1 MKCLIYLHFFNYFP
15 ACFFNNKSKQTGIKK
30 CGAIKNTLI
39 IKNFKRNCRNQL
51 CTIQLLLFLRPWILN
66 KTHGL
71 LCVSECAEQ
80 ADQNTCDPVN
90 CIYVYVLNQ
99 HLSVYTSALF
109 SETIALEPP
118 NVLTILVCIYIYFFS
133 KFCYAP
139 FQLCKSWVNARL

>member
-1 MKCLIYLHFFNYFP
+1 MKCLIYLHFFNYFL

-71 LCVSECAEQ
+71 LCFGMCGTGRSKHVRPCKLY
-80 ADQNTCDPVN
+80 
-90 CIYVYVLNQ
+90 IYVLNQ

-118 NVLTILVCIYIYFFS
+118 NVLTILVCISIYFFS
-133 KFCYAP
+133 KFCYTP